1 MSLELENVLWYGFS
15 LVILSTML
23 MIIWRNVPKAGAKW
37 WTVSLSALF
46 LHRLLF
52 PSESI
57 PLAVNL
63 ASLACFFMGL
73 WVMYR
78 ALE

>member
-1 MSLELENVLWYGFS
+1 MSSELENVLWYGFV
-15 LVILSTML
+15 LAILSTML
-23 MIIWRNVPKAGAKW
+23 LMIWRKVPKAGAKW

-46 LHRLLF
+46 IHRLVF

-57 PLAVNL
+57 PWAINL
-63 ASLACFFMGL
+63 FSLACFFMGL
-73 WVMYR
+73 WGMYR